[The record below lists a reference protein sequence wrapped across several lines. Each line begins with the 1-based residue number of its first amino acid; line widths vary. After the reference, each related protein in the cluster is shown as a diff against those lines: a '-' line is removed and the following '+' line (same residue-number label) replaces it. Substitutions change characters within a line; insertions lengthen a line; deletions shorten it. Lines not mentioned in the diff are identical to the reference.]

1 MSDAKTTPPEKPA
14 QSQGMWIAA
23 IVVAVV
29 VIGGG
34 GWWFLRG
41 GHGLTTASTAKLP
54 AMIGTMAEGVTQL
67 DTTLPPEDKICSTTL
82 TRALDFGAL
91 PAGATLVSSDAQASQ
106 PEGHYTCQAQGSDGK
121 YTLVVDATCPGSQ
134 NKTCYALDSVKRDD
148 GTMAYRR
155 RPWPWSG

>member
-1 MSDAKTTPPEKPA
+1 MSNAKTTPPEKPA
-14 QSQGMWIAA
+14 QPQGLWIAV
-23 IVVAVV
+23 IVAALV

-34 GWWFLRG
+34 AWWFLRG
-41 GHGLTTASTAKLP
+41 HHGSMTASTANRP
-54 AMIGTMAEGVTQL
+54 AMIGVMAENVTEL
-67 DTTLPPEDKICSTTL
+67 DTTLPPEDKICSVTL

-106 PEGHYTCQAQGSDGK
+106 PEGHYTCQAQASDGK
-121 YTLVVDATCPGSQ
+121 YTLVVDATCAGSQ

-148 GTMAYRR
+148 GTTLYRR